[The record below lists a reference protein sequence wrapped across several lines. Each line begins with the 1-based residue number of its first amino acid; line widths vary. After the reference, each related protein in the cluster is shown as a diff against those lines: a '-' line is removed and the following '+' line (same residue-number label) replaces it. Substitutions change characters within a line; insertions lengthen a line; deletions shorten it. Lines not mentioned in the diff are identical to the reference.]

1 MINKFS
7 STVFITCKVVLEFH
21 LAGTAVSPC
30 LNKSDTMV
38 VLTTQPIAFLK
49 LKRKVCSA
57 TFIKAIN
64 GIKRN
69 ILQYIKWYKNEHT
82 KAKASTIRHIKMVI
96 HNFFMFLY

>member
-1 MINKFS
+1 
-7 STVFITCKVVLEFH
+7 
-21 LAGTAVSPC
+21 
-30 LNKSDTMV
+30 MV

-49 LKRKVCSA
+49 LKIKVCSA

-64 GIKRN
+64 GIRRN

-82 KAKASTIRHIKMVI
+82 KAKAPTIRHIKMAI

>member
-21 LAGTAVSPC
+21 LTGTAVSPC

-64 GIKRN
+64 GIRRN

-82 KAKASTIRHIKMVI
+82 KAKAPTIRHIKSD
-96 HNFFMFLY
+96 NT

>member
-21 LAGTAVSPC
+21 LAGTVVSPC

-64 GIKRN
+64 GIRRN

-82 KAKASTIRHIKMVI
+82 KAKAPTIRHIKSD
-96 HNFFMFLY
+96 NT

>member
-1 MINKFS
+1 
-7 STVFITCKVVLEFH
+7 
-21 LAGTAVSPC
+21 
-30 LNKSDTMV
+30 MV

-57 TFIKAIN
+57 TFIKTIN

-82 KAKASTIRHIKMVI
+82 KAKTPTFRYIKVII

>member
-1 MINKFS
+1 MINKSS

-30 LNKSDTMV
+30 WYKSDTMV
-38 VLTTQPIAFLK
+38 VQTTHPIAFLK

-57 TFIKAIN
+57 TFIEAIN

>member
-21 LAGTAVSPC
+21 LAGTGVSPC

-64 GIKRN
+64 GIRRN

-82 KAKASTIRHIKMVI
+82 KAKAPTIRHIKSD
-96 HNFFMFLY
+96 NT